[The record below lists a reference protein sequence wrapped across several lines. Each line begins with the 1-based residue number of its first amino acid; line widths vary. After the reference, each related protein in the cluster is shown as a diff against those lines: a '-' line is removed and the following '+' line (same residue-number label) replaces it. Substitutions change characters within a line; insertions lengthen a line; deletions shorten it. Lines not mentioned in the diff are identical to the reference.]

1 MSDHGHA
8 AGNVDTAPVTGHEDP
23 MSHVPPGSPWP
34 FLIGLAL
41 ILIPFGTLAL
51 LGHLHFT
58 GEDVIGLLSFHWN
71 WTPSTGGGRFT
82 LIVGGLLFLLFLMGW
97 ANQIIREKVISHDL
111 NAQQRDLKFFT
122 ACFLTGEF
130 AVFGAI
136 FGYFYHRQ
144 IWDGESFGPPHGM
157 HFGGPT
163 AAYATFLLIFSS
175 VTCELAHRMVEHHKL
190 GWARFLLVTTILLG
204 ITFLGFQGY
213 EYGELV
219 ARGFHTGHLSEG
231 GPSAFASIFYASTG
245 FHGVHVAIGLV
256 MLFMVLLR
264 LELGH
269 FTGSRHFSMVAA
281 SWYWHFVD
289 IVWVLLFI
297 TVYVVS

>member
-130 AVFGAI
+130 AVFGA
-136 FGYFYHRQ
+136 
-144 IWDGESFGPPHGM
+144 
-157 HFGGPT
+157 
-163 AAYATFLLIFSS
+163 
-175 VTCELAHRMVEHHKL
+175 
-190 GWARFLLVTTILLG
+190 
-204 ITFLGFQGY
+204 
-213 EYGELV
+213 
-219 ARGFHTGHLSEG
+219 
-231 GPSAFASIFYASTG
+231 
-245 FHGVHVAIGLV
+245 
-256 MLFMVLLR
+256 
-264 LELGH
+264 
-269 FTGSRHFSMVAA
+269 
-281 SWYWHFVD
+281 
-289 IVWVLLFI
+289 
-297 TVYVVS
+297 